1 VNLRL
6 LLNRNLEP
14 YPIRLNPF
22 SQFTPY
28 FLPYRRHL
36 ILGLCS
42 LLVAQMIA
50 TSIPLVMMEG
60 IEALEVHLQADGAAN
75 PVDALEVEAFRDRL
89 TDFALFIGL
98 LALLQWG
105 ASVAMRWYL
114 MGMGR
119 CMERDMRSRYMRHLL
134 KLPPAFFQRNRTGDL
149 IARVTSDIEFV
160 ARFPA
165 ETFRVSLTVLTTFC
179 LSLGFMCTIDWR
191 LALVSLAPI
200 PLTVLVLRYVS
211 SRVKRGYGDIQAC
224 FSSMM
229 ASIQENLSGIRV
241 VKSYTLEEDESLR
254 FSELNDQYV
263 HGNRNMAHIHSLL
276 FPFTGLLT
284 GLSMIVV
291 LWLGGVKVIEGTMT
305 LGAFVAFN
313 ALLIRL
319 GVPLLQLGRMVNEFQ
334 HASVCLSR
342 VDKVLSEPV
351 PDSEDVT
358 DKPVRISGEIEF
370 KNVHFAYGPNGVL
383 GGISFQVPAGTTLA
397 IVGRIGT
404 GKTTIGRLIPRL
416 IASNSG
422 QILIDGISLEALPF
436 HQIRDS
442 IGYVPQET
450 FLFTDT
456 MYNNI
461 ALGLEN
467 AAPNQIVE
475 AAAVSQLTDDLASM
489 EQGLDTVIGE
499 RGVTLSGGQKQRTA
513 LARAVILRPQILILD
528 DALAAVDARTEQEIL
543 DGLRDVMADR
553 TTILIAHRISTVR
566 DANQIIV
573 LDDGKVAE
581 RGNHESLLQQ
591 DGIYADMYRRQHLE
605 AEIEGM

>member
-1 VNLRL
+1 
-6 LLNRNLEP
+6 
-14 YPIRLNPF
+14 
-22 SQFTPY
+22 
-28 FLPYRRHL
+28 
-36 ILGLCS
+36 
-42 LLVAQMIA
+42 M
-50 TSIPLVMMEG
+50 VMMEG
-60 IEALEVHLQADGAAN
+60 IEALEMQLQQDGAAN
-75 PVDALEVEAFRDRL
+75 PVNTLPSVAFRERL
-89 TDFALFIGL
+89 TGFALFIVA

-105 ASVAMRWYL
+105 TSVAMRWYL

-119 CMERDMRSRYMRHLL
+119 RMERDLRSRYMRHLL
-134 KLPPAFFQRNRTGDL
+134 KLSPAFFQRSRTGDL
-149 IARVTSDIEFV
+149 IARATSDIELV

-200 PLTVLVLRYVS
+200 PATVLVLRYVS
-211 SRVKRGYGDIQAC
+211 SRVKRGYRDIQAC
-224 FSSMM
+224 FASMM

-241 VKSYTLEEDESLR
+241 VKSYTLEGDESRR
-254 FSELNDQYV
+254 FTELNDTYV
-263 HGNRNMAHIHSLL
+263 QGNRSMAHLHSLL

-284 GLSMIVV
+284 GLSMIAV
-291 LWLGGVKVIEGTMT
+291 LCLGGMKVIEGTMT

-334 HASVCLSR
+334 LASVCLSR
-342 VDKVLSEPV
+342 VDKVLSEPI
-351 PDSEDVT
+351 PEDEEMS
-358 DKPVRISGEIEF
+358 DELVRISGDIEF
-370 KNVHFAYGPNGVL
+370 KGVHFAYGSNGVL
-383 GGISFQVPAGTTLA
+383 GGIDLRVPAGTTLA
-397 IVGRIGT
+397 IVGRVGT
-404 GKTTIGRLIPRL
+404 GKTTLGRLIPRL
-416 IASNSG
+416 IETCSG
-422 QILIDGISLEALPF
+422 QIRIDGIPLDTLPF
-436 HQIRDS
+436 HVIRDA

-456 MYNNI
+456 IRNNI
-461 ALGLEN
+461 TLGIEK
-467 AAPNQIVE
+467 ATSAQVTE
-475 AAAVSQLTDDLASM
+475 AAKISRLTDDLASM

-543 DGLRDVMADR
+543 DGLRDIMADR

-566 DANQIIV
+566 GAHQIIV
-573 LDDGKVAE
+573 LDAGKVAE
-581 RGNHESLLQQ
+581 SGDHESLMLH